1 MVLNSTRRLVFGVF
15 TECSWGQEPIYV
27 RVESASGIIY
37 SNKFGEIGSNGYHYG
52 IQIGN
57 LVFDNMNLTGMK
69 CEAWLIDLGVGEVAD
84 MTARYVTEIL
94 SH

>member
-1 MVLNSTRRLVFGVF
+1 VF